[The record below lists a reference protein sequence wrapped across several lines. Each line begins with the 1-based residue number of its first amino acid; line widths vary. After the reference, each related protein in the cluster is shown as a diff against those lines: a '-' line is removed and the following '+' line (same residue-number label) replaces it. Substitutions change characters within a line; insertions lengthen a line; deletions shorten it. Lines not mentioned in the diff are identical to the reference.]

1 MSEES
6 FRFGQKSFTDDINF
20 SRGFRKSG
28 DFTLLEA
35 EVLSLYGETMLSL
48 EAGILEPLTLEENNF
63 VRMLKQPQKAKTKLE
78 LVWIKYIKLTREPRR
93 FHSLHSL
100 HSLHS
105 TSHKPKAE
113 KTPVPVLAVESLQL
127 LHA

>member
-48 EAGILEPLTLEENNF
+48 ETGILEPLTLEENNF
-63 VRMLKQPQKAKTKLE
+63 VSMLKQPQKAKTKLE

-93 FHSLHSL
+93 FHSLHS
-100 HSLHS
+100 

-113 KTPVPVLAVESLQL
+113 KTPVAILAVESPQL